1 MKGYTAAAIAM
12 LAAIASTPANA
23 SSYTYDMNGID
34 GISGVIT
41 TNCDNCVL
49 NASDVTAWSLMSPG
63 LSAPGVSVSSSAA
76 GSQLF
81 VQGSGLAAT
90 PSAVTFQFTPSAGIV
105 EFFSNNQSIDF
116 LDFGTFASAPFMY
129 PNGIGE
135 IDTCSPGSFVK
146 GNGDCFSDFLGT
158 GTQAIAKATA
168 AAPEMSPRSFAT
180 YLALLLGGLAVL
192 RGRRTMNLIAA

>member
-12 LAAIASTPANA
+12 LAAIASSPATA
-23 SSYTYDMNGID
+23 SAYTYDMNGID
-34 GISGVIT
+34 GITGVIK

-63 LSAPGVSVSSSAA
+63 AGPVVSVSSSAA

-81 VQGSGLAAT
+81 VEGSGLAAT
-90 PSAVTFQFTPSAGIV
+90 PNAVTFQFTPSSGIV

-116 LDFGTFASAPFMY
+116 LDFGTFASAPFMF

-146 GNGDCFSDFLGT
+146 GVGACFSDFLGT

-168 AAPEMSPRSFAT
+168 AAPEMDPRAFAT
-180 YLALLLGGLAVL
+180 SLTLLFGALAVL
-192 RGRRTMNLIAA
+192 RGRRTRNLSPT